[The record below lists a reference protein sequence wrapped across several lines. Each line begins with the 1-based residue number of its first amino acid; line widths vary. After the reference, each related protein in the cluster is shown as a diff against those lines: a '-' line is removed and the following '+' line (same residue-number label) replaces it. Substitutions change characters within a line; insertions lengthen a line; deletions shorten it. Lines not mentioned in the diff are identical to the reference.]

1 MSNKLSEVQG
11 RISSVHELESVVS
24 AMRGIAAA
32 RSREAQGR
40 IAAIRA
46 CAEMVGAAIGD
57 ALMLDQSDESGP
69 PLEAAADTEVVII
82 LCAEQGFVGTFNEHV
97 VEAATRRVPSPSTE
111 CFLIGD
117 RGKAVAAE
125 HGLTIAWSAPMV
137 AHADEVSTLA
147 DRITEA
153 LYERLNAGKA
163 TRVTLLHAVPNPSET
178 IEVVESALWPFDFK
192 RFERES
198 HVNPPLITL
207 TPKRLLARLAEEYLY
222 AQLCEAIML
231 SFAAENE
238 ARMRAMIAARANVHD
253 TLEKLIAESRRL
265 RQDEITSEIVELSS
279 VTLAAVP
286 HATPR
291 GKRHPIKPVSPRRG

>member
-46 CAEMVGAAIGD
+46 CADMVGAAISD
-57 ALMLDQSDESGP
+57 ALMFDQGDESGSP
-69 PLEAAADTEVVII
+69 QQSAANSEVVII
-82 LCAEQGFVGTFNEHV
+82 LCAEQGFVGAFNEHV
-97 VEAATRRVPSPSTE
+97 IEAATRRVPSPSTE

-125 HGLTIAWSAPMV
+125 LGLTIAWSAPMV
-137 AHADEVSTLA
+137 AHADEVSALA

-153 LYERLNAGKA
+153 LYERLNVGRA
-163 TRVTLLHAVPNPSET
+163 TRVTLLHAVPNPWET
-178 IEVVESALWPFDFK
+178 TEVVESALWPFDFK
-192 RFERES
+192 RFELASRA
-198 HVNPPLITL
+198 NPPFITL
-207 TPKRLLARLAEEYLY
+207 TPKRLLARLAEEYIY

-238 ARMRAMIAARANVHD
+238 ARMLAMIAARANVHD
-253 TLEKLIAESRRL
+253 TLDKLIGESRRL

-279 VTLAAVP
+279 VTLAALP
-286 HATPR
+286 QAMPR
-291 GKRHPIKPVSPRRG
+291 RKRHPVTPVSSRRG